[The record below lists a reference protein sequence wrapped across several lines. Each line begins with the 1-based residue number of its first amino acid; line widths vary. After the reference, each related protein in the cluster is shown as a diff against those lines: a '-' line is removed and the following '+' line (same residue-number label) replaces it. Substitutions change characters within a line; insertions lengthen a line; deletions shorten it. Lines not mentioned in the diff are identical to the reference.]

1 MPNFKYTALDQ
12 NGNESTGFITAADK
26 IAAMEEIRAKGLLV
40 RECEETNAKNA
51 AAKAAEQKKK
61 EAKTGGPV
69 VNKKGK
75 GGGRAGAPVKQ
86 RELMIF
92 TRQLATLIDAGLPL
106 LQSLTVL
113 GKQEPNPNLRATIE
127 ALGEAVQGG
136 ATFSEALAAYPRL
149 FNKLFVNMVKAGEL
163 GGVLEV
169 VLKRLAEY
177 QEKANKLRGKITSA
191 MVYPC
196 IILTIAV
203 GILVFLMLVIV
214 PKFKGMFESQ
224 NMELPALSEFVFN
237 FSDNCMACDVVPFI
251 PNAVFV
257 LILVGLAIVG
267 LGIWKRTPKG
277 GRAIDTFLLKLP
289 KLGQLIKVSAVARF
303 SRTFGT
309 LVSSGVPILQALLI
323 TRDTAGNVVVSD
335 AVTKIHDAVREG
347 ESIVTPMTSTTVF
360 PPMMISM
367 VDVGEETGQLPDM
380 LMKVADVYD
389 EEVDNNVTAL
399 TAMLEPLMIV
409 FLAVVVGSIVLAM
422 FMPMMKIIETV

>member
-12 NGNESTGFITAADK
+12 NGAEKTGFVTADSK
-26 IAAMEEIRAKGLLV
+26 IAAMEMVRAQGLLV
-40 RECEETNAKNA
+40 RECEESKGGAP
-51 AAKAAEQKKK
+51 AAKKKDAKK
-61 EAKTGGPV
+61 E
-69 VNKKGK
+69 KGK
-75 GGGRAGAPVKQ
+75 KTKKEGAKGKAGAAVKQ
-86 RELMIF
+86 KELMVF

-106 LQSLTVL
+106 LQSLNVL
-113 GKQEPNPNLRATIE
+113 SKQEPNPNLRATIV
-127 ALGEAVQGG
+127 ALGESVQGG
-136 ATFSEALAAYPRL
+136 STFSEALSAYPKL

-177 QEKANKLRGKITSA
+177 QEKANRLRSKITSA

-196 IILTIAV
+196 IIMFIAV
-203 GILVFLMLVIV
+203 GILTFLMLVIV
-214 PKFKGMFESQ
+214 PKFKEMFEGQ

-237 FSDNCMACDVVPFI
+237 FSDKCMADGLVPFV
-251 PNAVFV
+251 PNAVLF
-257 LILVGLAIVG
+257 LGLVVAGIVG
-267 LGIWKRTPKG
+267 TAIWKRTPKG
-277 GRAIDTFLLKLP
+277 ARAVDALVLKTP
-289 KLGQLIKVSAVARF
+289 KIGDLTRVSSVARF

-323 TRDTAGNVVVSD
+323 TRDTAGNVIVSD

-347 ESIVTPMTSTTVF
+347 ESIVTPMSACGVF

-380 LMKVADVYD
+380 LMKVAEVYD
-389 EEVDNNVTAL
+389 EEVDNSVTAL

-422 FMPMMKIIETV
+422 FMPMMEIIKNV